1 MTIEISRYFQF
12 FLILPKK
19 TKNIVFI
26 LVFLRSFGYNVFYKY
41 RKEEYKMNNQ
51 SRRTDA
57 PEFRVD
63 PDAFRERLAQES
75 ARGKKKESPAP
86 PAADGKRKPNKKKK
100 KKHGFAKFLC
110 VLLVIVLLLGAVGAG
125 AVFYVTKDYSP
136 SELPAERIAGTY
148 SEPGVKNILLM
159 GVDRADSGGHSRS
172 DTMILLSADT
182 LHGKLKLTSF
192 MRDSY
197 VAIDGWGR
205 SKLTH
210 ACSWGG
216 APLTVDTIERNFG
229 IRIDGYVKV
238 GFELFRDVA
247 EALGGI
253 TVPEISEA
261 ESRDLAREG
270 VQIAPGKNVHLDGNA
285 TLQYCRIRKSTTDFA
300 RTERQRRAVSL
311 LIKKALRTN
320 PVKLLS
326 IASDVMGR
334 VESSLTKREIYA
346 LALRLLPAL
355 AGEIEQR
362 QIPADGTW
370 WDETIDGM
378 WMLCFDEEKNRSI
391 LKSYIYG

>member
-1 MTIEISRYFQF
+1 
-12 FLILPKK
+12 
-19 TKNIVFI
+19 
-26 LVFLRSFGYNVFYKY
+26 
-41 RKEEYKMNNQ
+41 MNSQN
-51 SRRTDA
+51 RRTDA
-57 PEFRVD
+57 SELRID
-63 PDAFRERLAQES
+63 PDAFRASLAQER
-75 ARGKKKESPAP
+75 ARGRIKERPAPNAAEEKKKPV
-86 PAADGKRKPNKKKK
+86 KK
-100 KKHGFAKFLC
+100 KKHRFARFLC
-110 VLLVIVLLLGAVGAG
+110 FLLVIVLLLGAVGAG

-136 SELPAERIAGTY
+136 SKLPADRIEGTY
-148 SEPGVKNILLM
+148 GEPGVKNILLM

-270 VQIAPGKNVHLDGNA
+270 VEIAPGKNVHLDGNA

-311 LIKKALRTN
+311 LIKKALHTN

-326 IASDVMGR
+326 IAADAMGR
-334 VESSLTKREIYA
+334 MESSLTKREIYA

-391 LKSYIYG
+391 LKTYIYG